1 MNDTDCMTLTQQ
13 TLIVS
18 LNVTSPEFWV
28 RFIDIL
34 FWYCLWSVFLVVLPG
49 NVASVIVPAAAW
61 WFNG

>member
-1 MNDTDCMTLTQQ
+1 MSHRVLLT
-13 TLIVS
+13 VK
-18 LNVTSPEFWV
+18 SPEFWV

-49 NVASVIVPAAAW
+49 NVASVIVPAADW